1 MNELAMSCTAANTGD
16 TQDAVQLRVTLGQF
30 QGSHARVSRVQPLGG
45 TVMTPNSCAVSVYD
59 PGQDTHAIFVDG
71 VKGEDGYIDVTG
83 YPRASQL
90 GWPKT
95 AAQGNVRIENDGSIT
110 AIKR

>member
-1 MNELAMSCTAANTGD
+1 MECVKGWNTGD
-16 TQDAVQLRVTLGQF
+16 TQAAVQLRVTLGQF
-30 QGSHARVSRVQPLGG
+30 QGAYAAVKRVQPLGG
-45 TVMTPNSCAVSVYD
+45 TVMTPDSCALSVYD

-71 VKGEDGYIDVTG
+71 VKGKDGYIDITG
-83 YPRASQL
+83 YPRAAQL

-95 AAQGNVRIENDGSIT
+95 AKGANVAIQKDGSVT